1 MELPLQIAFHN
12 TPASPVIEDKIRE
25 LADSLDANYDRIVSC
40 RVVVD
45 VPHRHHKE
53 GNLYQVRIDLK
64 VPGGE
69 LVVKRDPSDHLEY
82 RDLDAMIHD
91 AFDDARRQLD
101 DHIHCLRG
109 HVKTHEPGSRALVRK
124 VFPDRGFGF
133 LETADGREV
142 YFHEHS
148 VLNNGFAHLE
158 AGAEVMFTEELGEKG
173 PQASTV
179 RPVGRHNH
187 H

>member
-12 TPASPVIEDKIRE
+12 TRPSQAIEDKIRE
-25 LADSLDANYDRIVSC
+25 LADGLDACYDRIVSC

-69 LVVKRDPSDHLEY
+69 LVVKCDPGDRAEV
-82 RDLDAMIHD
+82 RDLEVILND

-101 DHIHCLRG
+101 DHVRCLRG
-109 HVKTHEPGSRALVRK
+109 HVKSHDQSGRALVRA
-124 VFPDRGFGF
+124 VFPEEGYGF
-133 LETADGREV
+133 LETMDGREI

-148 VLNNGFAHLE
+148 VLHGGFTRLAP
-158 AGAEVMFTEELGEKG
+158 GAEVVFAEELGEKG